1 MTCQVTGTAFIT
13 GGGSGTR
20 CKTPLSLSS
29 QIANGLGI
37 GKSTALTLAQNG
49 IGALAL
55 LDLNL
60 PLLEATRDE
69 IRSRFPHAEVEILR
83 VDVADEASVQAAVHA
98 VVQRFGRIDIGINCA
113 GISGSPTPT
122 HEMSL
127 AEWQKVVDVNQT
139 GVWLCQRALIRQ
151 MLQQE

>member
-1 MTCQVTGTAFIT
+1 MVALVRVAT
-13 GGGSGTR
+13 
-20 CKTPLSLSS
+20 TPLSSCS
-29 QIANGLGI
+29 HIANGLGI
-37 GKSTALTLAQNG
+37 GKSTAITLAQNG

-60 PLLEATRDE
+60 PLLEETRDE
-69 IRSRFPHAEVEILR
+69 LRNLFPHVEVEILR
-83 VDVADEASVQAAVHA
+83 VNVADEASVQAAVHA
-98 VVQRFGRIDIGINCA
+98 VVERFGRIDIGINCA
-113 GISGSPTPT
+113 GISGYPTPT

-127 AEWQKVVDVNQT
+127 VEWQKVVDVNQT